1 MPVLNRIGKI
11 RKRNHAL
18 VTFDPSKILRAIK
31 RGADSAGGFAP
42 DYLPEINERIFAAGG
57 TDDGIAEFLADM
69 VVLCLNADPRHWVT
83 NFPPT
88 VEEVQDTV
96 LHVLRSH
103 GFTTV
108 ADSYTCFRW
117 GHHWLREGAIT
128 EEQFVRN
135 GYPRETMD
143 RWLAWNRAHGCDTV
157 EGLNE
162 IVRSGGMK
170 QLIDDALGRY
180 EESLDG
186 VAARLLQRI
195 ECGDDIRL
203 IWVSGPSSSGKTTTT
218 VKVTE
223 RLRAQGL
230 RFLMLNLDDY
240 FWSLI
245 EHPTDWIDDRNYET
259 PEALDIQLLNEHLL
273 ALLAGETIDK
283 PVYSFKEG
291 HRCGRVRVRRDP
303 DQILV
308 LDCLHGFY
316 PPISEG
322 IDPSQIFRLYIE
334 AMNPLYEKHPLI
346 PLYQGDLSDRRL
358 TRYEDIRLLRRTLRD
373 SKHRNHPPL
382 ATLLHWHYVR
392 AGELFSIIPLKGMAD
407 CVVNGGM
414 PFDLPIL
421 KPFFSGDDGLWPRQ
435 DDLTQYPSYL
445 DARIRQRRVQTLL
458 HSVVGV
464 TPREVADPHF
474 LPGDAVVR
482 EFVGGSTLQIPH
494 ND

>member
-18 VTFDPSKILRAIK
+18 VTFDPAKILRAIK

-42 DYLPEINERIFAAGG
+42 DYLPEINKRIFAAGE
-57 TDDGIAEFLADM
+57 TDHGIAEFLADQ
-69 VVLCLNADPRHWVT
+69 VVLCLNANPRHLVT

-88 VEEVQDTV
+88 VEEIQDTV
-96 LHVLRSH
+96 LHVLRSN

-108 ADSYTCFRW
+108 ADAYTSFRW
-117 GHHWLREGAIT
+117 GHHWVREGAIG
-128 EEQFVRN
+128 EDQFARN
-135 GYPRETMD
+135 GYPKETMD
-143 RWLAWNRAHGCDTV
+143 PLLEWNRLHECDTV

-162 IVRSGGMK
+162 IVRAGK
-170 QLIDDALGRY
+170 LKELIDESLERY
-180 EESLDG
+180 ESTLDE
-186 VAARLLQRI
+186 VAGRLLERI
-195 ECGDDIRL
+195 EAGDDIRM

-223 RLRAQGL
+223 RLKEHGL

-245 EHPTDWIDDRNYET
+245 EHPSDWIDDRNYET

-291 HRCGRVRVRRDP
+291 HRTGAVPVRREQ

-322 IDPSQIFRLYIE
+322 INPAQIFRLYIE
-334 AMNPLYEKHPLI
+334 AMNPLFEPHPHI
-346 PLYQGDLSDRRL
+346 PLYQEDLADRRL
-358 TRYEDIRLLRRTLRD
+358 TRFEDIRLLRRTLRD
-373 SKHRNHPPL
+373 TKHRNHPPL

-407 CVVNGGM
+407 CIVNGGM

-421 KPFFSGDDGLWPRQ
+421 KPFFTGEEGVWPQ
-435 DDLTQYPSYL
+435 DDELTAYPSYL
-445 DARIRQRRVQTLL
+445 DARIRQRRIQQLL
-458 HSVVGV
+458 DSVVGV
-464 TPREVADPHF
+464 TEKQVADTSF
-474 LPGDAVVR
+474 IPGDAVVR
-482 EFVGGSTLQIPH
+482 EFVGGSTIKIPH

>member
-1 MPVLNRIGKI
+1 L
-11 RKRNHAL
+11 
-18 VTFDPSKILRAIK
+18 
-31 RGADSAGGFAP
+31 
-42 DYLPEINERIFAAGG
+42 
-57 TDDGIAEFLADM
+57 
-69 VVLCLNADPRHWVT
+69 
-83 NFPPT
+83 
-88 VEEVQDTV
+88 
-96 LHVLRSH
+96 
-103 GFTTV
+103 
-108 ADSYTCFRW
+108 
-117 GHHWLREGAIT
+117 
-128 EEQFVRN
+128 
-135 GYPRETMD
+135 
-143 RWLAWNRAHGCDTV
+143 
-157 EGLNE
+157 
-162 IVRSGGMK
+162 
-170 QLIDDALGRY
+170 DA
-180 EESLDG
+180 
-186 VAARLLQRI
+186 VAARLLDRI
-195 ECGDDIRL
+195 EGGDDVRM

-223 RLRAQGL
+223 RLRKRGL

-291 HRCGRVRVRRDP
+291 HRSGTVPVRRES

-322 IDPSQIFRLYIE
+322 IDPQHIFRLYIE
-334 AMNPLYEKHPLI
+334 AMNPLYEPHPMI
-346 PLYQGDLSDRRL
+346 PLYQGDLADRRL
-358 TRYEDIRLLRRTLRD
+358 TRFEDIRLLRRTLRD

-392 AGELFSIIPLKGMAD
+392 AGEMFSIIPLKGMAD

-414 PFDLPIL
+414 PFDVPIL
-421 KPFFSGDDGLWPRQ
+421 KPFFSGPDGIWPKEEA
-435 DDLTQYPSYL
+435 LTQYPSYL
-445 DARIRQRRVQTLL
+445 DARIRHGRVQSLL
-458 HSVVGV
+458 DSVVGV
-464 TPREVADPHF
+464 TEADVADTSF

-482 EFVGGSTLQIPH
+482 EFVGGSTIRIPH